1 MVFQGELMSVLEGLK
16 STADIKKLNIEELKK
31 LAEEIRA
38 EILDVTAKNGGHLAS
53 NLGVVEATIALYY
66 VFDLPTDKLVFDVG
80 HQCYAYK
87 ILSGRNE
94 RFSTI
99 RTDGGLSG
107 FPDREES
114 EFDSF
119 NTGHAGTSI
128 AAGLGFCMARD
139 KKDESYR
146 VISMVGDGAIV
157 NGLNQ
162 EALTAF
168 DEKPKN
174 FIVILNDNGMSI
186 SKNRNG
192 FYRFLSKQTTTRGY
206 LRGKRA
212 LKKIFGTS
220 FITRVLVRVRDFI
233 KRVTNKTG
241 YFENHGFKYV
251 GVVDGND
258 IKTMISILNR
268 VKEVAKDKAVF
279 LHIKT
284 TKGKGYEKAEERS
297 DKYHGVGTDLRL
309 DSGKFSVVLGNKLND
324 IIEKDKN
331 VVAIT
336 AGMKDGTGL
345 TAVERINPKNFYDV
359 GIAEEFAVTMA
370 AGMASGGLKP
380 VVAIYSTFMQRA
392 YDQILHDVCLQNL
405 PVVFCLDR
413 AGLVGKDG
421 KTHQGTFD
429 LSFLT
434 HMPNMQVF
442 APTTLSDF
450 EEILEYAL
458 SLNSPVA
465 IRYPK
470 NPEKELPVK
479 SIKDGMWSKFGNGT
493 EVSLLAVGPKALKI
507 ALEVMDKDDGVSV
520 YAVRQ
525 IKPLS
530 TEILDKIIK
539 THVITIEENVLIGGV
554 GQQVCA
560 YYSMKNKNV
569 KVDCFGVK
577 DQFTAHGSVDNQLE
591 INQIS
596 YKKVIEKINERKS
609 EKHE

>member
-1 MVFQGELMSVLEGLK
+1 MSVLQGLK
-16 STADIKKLNIEELKK
+16 STADIKKLNIDQLKELAQE
-31 LAEEIRA
+31 LRA
-38 EILDVTAKNGGHLAS
+38 EILEVTAKNGGHLAS

-66 VFDLPTDKLVFDVG
+66 VFDLPTDKLIFDVG
-80 HQCYAYK
+80 HQCYAHK
-87 ILSGRNE
+87 ILSGRGE
-94 RFSTI
+94 QFSSI

-114 EFDSF
+114 EFDCF

-128 AAGLGFCMARD
+128 AAGLGYCFARD
-139 KKDESYR
+139 EQSQDYR
-146 VISMVGDGAIV
+146 VISVVGDGAIV

-162 EALTAF
+162 EALTTF
-168 DEKPKN
+168 ESKPKN

-192 FYRFLSKQTTTRGY
+192 FYRFLSKQTTNRGY
-206 LRGKRA
+206 LRGKKA
-212 LKKIFGTS
+212 LKKMFGTS
-220 FITRVLVRVRDFI
+220 FINRGLIRVRDFI

-251 GVVDGND
+251 GVIDGND
-258 IKTMISILNR
+258 IKTMISILLR

-284 TKGKGYEKAEERS
+284 TKGKGFGKAEEHA
-297 DKYHGVGTDLRL
+297 DIYHGVGKNLSL
-309 DSGKFSVVLGNKLND
+309 DSGEFSVALGEKLNE
-324 IIEKDKN
+324 IIKEDKK

-345 TAVERINPKNFYDV
+345 SAVESENPENFYDV
-359 GIAEEFAVTMA
+359 GIAESLAVTMA

-392 YDQILHDVCLQNL
+392 YDQIVHDVCLQKL
-405 PVVFCLDR
+405 PVIFCMDR

-429 LSFLT
+429 LSYLS
-434 HMPNMQVF
+434 HVPNMHVF
-442 APTTLSDF
+442 APTTVCDF
-450 EEILEYAL
+450 KEILEYAF

-470 NPEKELPVK
+470 SSESGLPFK
-479 SIKDGMWSKFGNGT
+479 SIKDGFWSKFGCG
-493 EVSLLAVGPKALKI
+493 EKVSLLAIGPKSLKI
-507 ALEVMDKDDGVSV
+507 ALEVMAKRQEVSV

-525 IKPLS
+525 IKPLCKDV
-530 TEILDKIIK
+530 LDAIK
-539 THVITIEENVLIGGV
+539 GTRVVTIEENVLNGGF

-560 YYSMKNKNV
+560 YYAQQGESV
-569 KVDCFGVK
+569 KVDCLGVK
-577 DQFTAHGSVDNQLE
+577 DEFIAQGNIDNQFENNQLTYEKVVE
-591 INQIS
+591 I
-596 YKKVIEKINERKS
+596 IERENDKNG
-609 EKHE
+609 